1 MRRRPKINTYLDIA
15 PLIDCVFLLLIFF
28 LLTSSFIQKNVFQ
41 IDLPKASFSSTLSG
55 ENITIYVTPEEDI
68 FFAGKKVSLPGLKSI
83 FSGEKKPLVIKAD
96 KSVHL
101 EIVTQIIDVAKA
113 CGIGKLSIAATY
125 GSAENE

>member
-1 MRRRPKINTYLDIA
+1 MRRRAKINSFLDIA

-41 IDLPKASFSSTLSG
+41 INLPRASFSSVLAG
-55 ENITIYVTPEEDI
+55 ENIDIYVTAEEEI
-68 FFAGKKVSLPGLKSI
+68 FFAGRKVSLSGLKSI
-83 FSGEKKPLVIKAD
+83 FSTEKKPVVIRAD

-101 EIVTQIIDVAKA
+101 EIVARIIDVAKA

-125 GSAENE
+125 EDE